1 MPAVGALVWCA
12 ISAHALFA
20 ASFEELVQQ
29 ATAAREGDRV
39 VEAIDLYRQ
48 ALQFKSDWEEG
59 WWYLGTL
66 LYDTD
71 RYAEGA
77 RAFSEFVKLTGK
89 EPGLA
94 FLGLCE
100 FETGNYVDATEHL
113 RRGLEGKLPP
123 DIELPVRF
131 HLGLLLNRS
140 GFFEL
145 ARAQFQT
152 LVAGGVRNPVF
163 MAALGLNALE
173 RSMLPGETPVDQ
185 REVALAAGNAQYLW
199 LAGDI
204 AGAGEAV
211 RALVAKYPDAPG
223 THYFYARYLLAA
235 TPGDGITQELD
246 RELRLNPQSAGARGM
261 LALVLWQQK
270 RVSEALP
277 LARKV
282 VDEHRPSPFAEYV
295 YAMCLDDLSQA
306 SRHLEQALRL
316 DPTGLEYHL
325 ALAHVYAK
333 AGRYEDARRERLAS
347 IDLARQAAPR
357 GSS

>member
-1 MPAVGALVWCA
+1 MLLWCA
-12 ISAHALFA
+12 LTARTAVA
-20 ASFEELVQQ
+20 ATFEELAQR
-29 ATAAREGDRV
+29 ATTAREADRV
-39 VEAIDLYRQ
+39 GDAIDLYRQ
-48 ALQFKSDWEEG
+48 AVQLKSDWPEG

-66 LYDTD
+66 LYDLD

-77 RAFSEFVKLTGK
+77 RAFSEFVKLTGQ

-100 FETGNYVDATEHL
+100 FETGNYVDAIEHL
-113 RRGLEGKLPP
+113 RRGLEGKLPA
-123 DIELPVRF
+123 DIERPVRF

-140 GFFEL
+140 SLYEL

-152 LVAGGVRNPVF
+152 LVAGGVRNPAF

-173 RSMLPGETPVDQ
+173 RSILPDETPADQ
-185 REVALAAGNAQYLW
+185 REVVLAAGNAEYLW

-204 AGAGEAV
+204 AAAGEAV

-223 THYFYARYLLAA
+223 THYFYARYLLAT
-235 TPGDGITQELD
+235 TPGDGIMQELE
-246 RELRLNPQSAGARGM
+246 REVALNPQSAGARGM
-261 LALVLWQQK
+261 MALVLWQQK
-270 RVSEALP
+270 RFSEALP

-306 SRHLEQALRL
+306 SQHLEQAVRY
-316 DPTGLEYHL
+316 DPTGLEYHM
-325 ALAHVYAK
+325 ALAHVYSR
-333 AGRYEDARRERLAS
+333 AGRYEDARRERIAS
-347 IDLARQAAPR
+347 IDMARQADPR
-357 GSS
+357 GPS